1 MAEDGHTIRP
11 AERSLIPHENKLRL
25 PSGSGAIN
33 KKTVVFG
40 GNKLLG
46 GKIVAIGLP
55 ALL

>member
-1 MAEDGHTIRP
+1 MAEDGHTIQP